1 MKDLY
6 LSELRRFR
14 WTVLAAGIAN
24 LLLIV
29 FLNRIG
35 DLLQSSYF
43 HGLLLL
49 IAMVAGLVLAIFQV
63 GSYRKPSQWTWLIHR
78 PLSTPRI
85 FGALALS
92 ATTMLSLLIFLPMLI
107 VLVGVDMLTT
117 RVVDLHHYVSLVH
130 VLAFSLMAWM
140 AGTHACISRSRFAIA
155 VLFAPLLLALHM
167 VSVFVLLLPVSLT
180 LGWLAWI
187 TLKSFRA
194 NRDAPIHGGGTLIL
208 TALPLQIGMFLLC
221 IAIVRFLMISGGILL
236 GTDPLNTDYPPKGG
250 LIETERSEPS
260 EEFVLGLAGS
270 DEPRAES
277 WRSQMPLLEPVSFGP
292 WLKRFPVRHQFSN
305 LSLPSSW
312 YDKERNI
319 FWSFSH
325 DRMQFIGRNP
335 ESGVA
340 QGVFGMNG
348 VGDDTPFTSV
358 PVVAEHGDLLTT
370 NELYGID
377 KQNQS
382 LSKRFELNKGE
393 TFTALPQREFG
404 RLMLLTNQRLIVL
417 REDRK
422 AAATIAPLLSDW
434 EVKLPGGAQHLTS
447 VSVVELM
454 DGWLVSFVYGNGMRQ
469 IGFSQFP
476 VIAPPWQQ
484 VVHIDA
490 EGNAKATVKRDI
502 NPDFPAM
509 QRSYWW
515 LSPALEVLTTLP
527 EVALDKGLTWPM
539 KVMIMP
545 TAKSQWVAA
554 ALLILIS
561 MAVAWWWLRGSRIP
575 ASRQWVWIAS
585 CAVIGLP
592 ALLSMFL
599 LEPRERKV

>member
-1 MKDLY
+1 
-6 LSELRRFR
+6 
-14 WTVLAAGIAN
+14 
-24 LLLIV
+24 
-29 FLNRIG
+29 
-35 DLLQSSYF
+35 
-43 HGLLLL
+43 
-49 IAMVAGLVLAIFQV
+49 
-63 GSYRKPSQWTWLIHR
+63 
-78 PLSTPRI
+78 
-85 FGALALS
+85 
-92 ATTMLSLLIFLPMLI
+92 
-107 VLVGVDMLTT
+107 
-117 RVVDLHHYVSLVH
+117 
-130 VLAFSLMAWM
+130 
-140 AGTHACISRSRFAIA
+140 
-155 VLFAPLLLALHM
+155 
-167 VSVFVLLLPVSLT
+167 
-180 LGWLAWI
+180 
-187 TLKSFRA
+187 
-194 NRDAPIHGGGTLIL
+194 
-208 TALPLQIGMFLLC
+208 
-221 IAIVRFLMISGGILL
+221 
-236 GTDPLNTDYPPKGG
+236 
-250 LIETERSEPS
+250 
-260 EEFVLGLAGS
+260 
-270 DEPRAES
+270 
-277 WRSQMPLLEPVSFGP
+277 MPLLEPVSFGP

-348 VGDDTPFTSV
+348 VGDNTPFTSV

-370 NELYGID
+370 NDLYGID

-422 AAATIAPLLSDW
+422 AAATIAPLLPDW

-476 VIAPPWQQ
+476 VIVPPWQQ

-490 EGNAKATVKRDI
+490 EGNANATVKRDI

-515 LSPALEVLTTLP
+515 LSPTLEVLTTLP
-527 EVALDKGLTWPM
+527 EVVLDKGLTWPM
-539 KVMIMP
+539 KVMIVP
-545 TAKSQWVAA
+545 AAKSQWVAA

-561 MAVAWWWLRGSRIP
+561 MVVAWWWLRGSRIH
-575 ASRQWVWIAS
+575 ASRQWVWIVS

>member
-6 LSELRRFR
+6 FSELRRFR
-14 WTVLAAGIAN
+14 WIALAAGIAN
-24 LLLIV
+24 LLLLV
-29 FLNRIG
+29 FLNRVG

-49 IAMVAGLVLAIFQV
+49 IAMASGVALAIFQV
-63 GSYRKPSQWTWLIHR
+63 GSYRKPSQWAWLIHR
-78 PLSTPRI
+78 PLSTSRI

-92 ATTMLSLLIFLPMLI
+92 ATTLLSLVILLPMLM
-107 VLVGVDMLTT
+107 VLISTDLLTT
-117 RVVDLHHYVSLVH
+117 RVADLHHYVSLVH
-130 VLAFSLMAWM
+130 VLAFSMMAWM
-140 AGTHACISRSRFAIA
+140 AGAHACISRSRVAIA

-167 VSVFVLLLPVSLT
+167 VSVFVLLLPVSLA
-180 LGWLAWI
+180 LGWLVWI

-194 NRDAPIHGGGTLIL
+194 NRDGPIQGSGTLLL
-208 TALPLQIGMFLLC
+208 TALPLQIGLFLLC
-221 IAIVRFLMISGGILL
+221 LVLVRFLMVSGGILL

-260 EEFVLGLAGS
+260 EEFVLGLAKSS
-270 DEPRAES
+270 DPRAES
-277 WRSQMPLLEPVSFGP
+277 WRMQMPLLEPLRFGP

-325 DRMQFIGRNP
+325 DRMLFVGRNP

-348 VGDDTPFTSV
+348 AGDDTPFGSV
-358 PVVAEHGDLLTT
+358 PVVAEHGDLLTE
-370 NELYGID
+370 NMLYGID
-377 KQNQS
+377 EQDQS
-382 LSKRFELNKGE
+382 LVKRFELNADE
-393 TFTALPQREFG
+393 TFTALPQRELG

-417 REDRK
+417 RENRR
-422 AAATIAPLLSDW
+422 AAATTPPLIRDW
-434 EVKLPGGAQHLTS
+434 QVNLPDGPQHLTS
-447 VSVVELM
+447 VSVAELM
-454 DGWLVSFVYGNGMRQ
+454 DGWLVSFVYGNGFRQ

-476 VIAPPWQQ
+476 EIAPPWQQ
-484 VVHIDA
+484 VIRIDA
-490 EGNAKATVKRDI
+490 DGNAEIVAERGI
-502 NPDFPAM
+502 EPDFPAL
-509 QRSYWW
+509 QRSFWW
-515 LSPALEVLTTLP
+515 LSPTLDVLTTWP

-539 KVMIMP
+539 TLKLIP
-545 TAKSQWVAA
+545 AATSQWIAA
-554 ALLILIS
+554 ALLMLLSVI
-561 MAVAWWWLRGSRIP
+561 AAWWWLRGSRISK
-575 ASRQWVWIAS
+575 SRQWVWIGS
-585 CAVIGLP
+585 CVVIGLP